1 MYRYITENLRQWMG
15 VPYVLYSG
23 KYHNMSLDY
32 PLEWSHE
39 EIWLASKT
47 VQMKLPAK
55 CPLNTSQQSVEN
67 VECWFTFWPPS
78 NAWSLCQENLRETN
92 SLSKDSYMDSCFWSP
107 KFVPFITSL
116 IMVRSNDNWVIHR
129 LLNNSAI
136 TYEGRQ
142 ASLRLTANNGF
153 PCRQRWDKPQW
164 ICMRI
169 PLHTN

>member
-1 MYRYITENLRQWMG
+1 MW

-67 VECWFTFWPPS
+67 VEC
-78 NAWSLCQENLRETN
+78 
-92 SLSKDSYMDSCFWSP
+92 
-107 KFVPFITSL
+107 
-116 IMVRSNDNWVIHR
+116 
-129 LLNNSAI
+129 
-136 TYEGRQ
+136 
-142 ASLRLTANNGF
+142 
-153 PCRQRWDKPQW
+153 
-164 ICMRI
+164 
-169 PLHTN
+169 

>member
-1 MYRYITENLRQWMG
+1 MG

-67 VECWFTFWPPS
+67 VEC
-78 NAWSLCQENLRETN
+78 
-92 SLSKDSYMDSCFWSP
+92 
-107 KFVPFITSL
+107 
-116 IMVRSNDNWVIHR
+116 
-129 LLNNSAI
+129 
-136 TYEGRQ
+136 
-142 ASLRLTANNGF
+142 
-153 PCRQRWDKPQW
+153 
-164 ICMRI
+164 
-169 PLHTN
+169 